1 MTKTHEKTR
10 LSFWLTVEQ
19 LDSLETLAAQNQ
31 TSARLFVRELIGNA
45 AKKAGLP
52 WTENA
57 FRYRS
62 PNGTNKR
69 LAKKSENGDAAI
81 TKCLK
86 TREPQTITV

>member
-1 MTKTHEKTR
+1 MTNTHEKTR

-19 LDSLETLAAQNQ
+19 LDSLETLAAQNK

-69 LAKKSENGDAAI
+69 LAKKSEKIAEN
-81 TKCLK
+81 
-86 TREPQTITV
+86 